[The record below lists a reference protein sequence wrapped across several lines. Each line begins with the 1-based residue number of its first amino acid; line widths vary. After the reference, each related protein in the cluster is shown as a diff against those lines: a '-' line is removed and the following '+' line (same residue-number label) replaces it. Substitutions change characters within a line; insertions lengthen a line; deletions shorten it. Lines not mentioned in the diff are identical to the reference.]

1 MKTCNASRV
10 IEPSTLLAKC
20 WVRSANLVGETK
32 VDRGNQSFPQMCVRR
47 GGERINPEAFRGKS
61 PLMPLAQKA
70 THYDTFTLQGEAI
83 SRSPECPA

>member
-47 GGERINPEAFRGKS
+47 GGERINPEAFRGKGS
-61 PLMPLAQKA
+61 GE
-70 THYDTFTLQGEAI
+70 DGRQGDAHWPK
-83 SRSPECPA
+83 SRRQTAVAARHDE